1 MFTAFTCVCCLTAA
15 IIPCFFI
22 APGPSRFTQRYPKA
36 KAINNDPK
44 AANDNERRA
53 HLEPTGTA
61 LSSQCAP
68 TVVGGGRH
76 FMSAYSR
83 FFDNPEAHL
92 FPTDYLPSPGQ
103 AAAAAALQRAS
114 GGGDGLQSPS
124 KGGLRVLGSPPPSFA
139 SKSHQTHTEFEP
151 EYSGHHL
158 PAVCFCNTLSMYLH
172 QHPLRT
178 FTTSGFTALTQDRC
192 YRTSHPGVFLASLA
206 FGNRL
211 TRHRAC

>member
-1 MFTAFTCVCCLTAA
+1 MCTAFTCDCCLTAA
-15 IIPCFFI
+15 PILSFAI
-22 APGPSRFTQRYPKA
+22 ALSRFAQRYPKA

-44 AANDNERRA
+44 AANNNERRA
-53 HLEPTGTA
+53 QLEPTGA
-61 LSSQCAP
+61 PVSSQCAP
-68 TVVGGGRH
+68 AVVGGGRH
-76 FMSAYSR
+76 FLSAYRR

-92 FPTDYLPSPGQ
+92 FPTDYTTSPGQ

-124 KGGLRVLGSPPPSFA
+124 KGIPRVLGSPPPSFA

-151 EYSGHHL
+151 E
-158 PAVCFCNTLSMYLH
+158 YLH

-192 YRTSHPGVFLASLA
+192 YRTQHPGVLSAS
-206 FGNRL
+206 FR
-211 TRHRAC
+211 